1 MPTLLAKRRMDMT
14 LKELLENRNDVFVK
28 EYERWGDGLIFVGGF
43 YWADK
48 RIIPLDGG
56 FYTLNMDVAAEWKSD
71 KVLTIVR

>member
-1 MPTLLAKRRMDMT
+1 MT
-14 LKELLENRNDVFVK
+14 LKELLQDKNNVRVK

-56 FYTLNMDVAAEWKSD
+56 FYTLNMDVAAEWKGD
-71 KVLTIVR
+71 NVLTIVR